1 MSNDYSTDPPAAT
14 AASLIML
21 SDKLTDMCQ
30 KMDKLSDVPQ
40 QLDRLDMTIKQL
52 SKDNQQT
59 RNDLQQT
66 QTNFQ
71 IELEKIRRDV
81 GELKTSKTRIDT
93 LGEWFKWGGI
103 ALLSGILGSWL
114 TLSSDVRATQTK
126 TNNNDQRIMSL
137 EKQGDQTLRILDE
150 IRNKLYERNYV
161 RANNEINQ

>member
-1 MSNDYSTDPPAAT
+1 MPDHYSSDPPAAT

-81 GELKTSKTRIDT
+81 GELKTSKS
-93 LGEWFKWGGI
+93 GEGLPCF
-103 ALLSGILGSWL
+103 
-114 TLSSDVRATQTK
+114 
-126 TNNNDQRIMSL
+126 
-137 EKQGDQTLRILDE
+137 QGFW
-150 IRNKLYERNYV
+150 
-161 RANNEINQ
+161 APG